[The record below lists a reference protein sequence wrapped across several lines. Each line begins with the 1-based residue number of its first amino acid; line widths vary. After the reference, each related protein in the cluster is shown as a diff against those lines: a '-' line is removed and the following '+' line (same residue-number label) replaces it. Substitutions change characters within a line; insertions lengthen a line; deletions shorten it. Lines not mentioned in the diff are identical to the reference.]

1 MSNFPTLQGEDSK
14 GKMRMWSVRVF
25 LRDGCGV
32 IETTYGLLGGKM
44 IVNQRDVCVGKNI
57 GKKNETTPLQQAV
70 AEARSSWVKTKESG
84 YHEVVLEVSKRASPL
99 KASQCAAEQKVLDAA
114 QAAYAACHA
123 ALPKAARAASP
134 KAARAASPK
143 AARAASPKAARAAQD
158 ARATSRKIKRPTF
171 PKAQGAEALRANSP
185 KAIKAQGAEV
195 RANSPKASEVRANS
209 QEMTLPNAF
218 KAEVR
223 ANTQEMTFPN
233 AFKAEVQSPKDEPK
247 KERGKGIDAS
257 VPLPMLAHDYNK
269 RGKGAI
275 YPCFVQP
282 KLDGTRCIGIP
293 GKGLFSRMRK
303 SFPHMEHI
311 VAELNQLPADV
322 ILDGELYTNEL
333 TFQQIVWLVKKETL
347 REGNAENQEKIK
359 YHVYDMVSPGTF
371 EERYAALT
379 KLIRGHRLRH
389 IVLVP
394 TERCASEE
402 RMKAKHNEYVAE
414 GFEGIMLRNPA
425 GLYQHSRSTDLL
437 KYKEFFDA
445 EYEVV
450 GFKEGEGQEKGCVL
464 WTCKTEDGKT
474 FHCRPRGTREDRVEL
489 FHHGLEY
496 VGKKLTVR
504 FQELTDEGLPRFP
517 VGIAFRDYE

>member
-1 MSNFPTLQGEDSK
+1 MSNFPALQGEDSK
-14 GKMRMWSVRVF
+14 GNTRAWSIRVF

-44 IVNQRDVCVGKNI
+44 IVNERDVCVGKNI

-84 YHEVVLEVSKRASPL
+84 YSEVSPTHVPATRVSPV
-99 KASQCAAEQKVLDAA
+99 KASKAPMCAAEQKVLEAA
-114 QAAYAACHA
+114 AVAYADCHRVTS
-123 ALPKAARAASP
+123 PRPVRAASP
-134 KAARAASPK
+134 RVASPRAVRAASPT
-143 AARAASPKAARAAQD
+143 RAL
-158 ARATSRKIKRPTF
+158 KIKRPTF
-171 PKAQGAEALRANSP
+171 PTALKAQDQRSNSP
-185 KAIKAQGAEV
+185 PKASPLKAQ
-195 RANSPKASEVRANS
+195 RSNSPLKDQRSKSPKAS
-209 QEMTLPNAF
+209 
-218 KAEVR
+218 
-223 ANTQEMTFPN
+223 
-233 AFKAEVQSPKDEPK
+233 

-333 TFQQIVWLVKKETL
+333 TFQQIVGLVKRETL
-347 REGNAENQEKIK
+347 REGNAENQVKIK
-359 YHVYDMVSPGTF
+359 YHVYDMVSAGTF

-379 KLIRGHRLRH
+379 KLLRGHRLRH
-389 IVLVP
+389 IVIVP

-425 GLYQHSRSTDLL
+425 GLYKHSRSTDLL
-437 KYKEFFDA
+437 KYKEFIDEEFT
-445 EYEVV
+445 VV
-450 GFKEGEGQEKGCVL
+450 GFTEGDGQDKGCVV
-464 WTCKTEDGKT
+464 WICETEEKKR
-474 FHCRPRGTREDRVEL
+474 FQCRPRGTKEERKEMFQNGDA
-489 FHHGLEY
+489 Y

-504 FQELTDEGLPRFP
+504 FQEWSDAHIPRFP

>member
-1 MSNFPTLQGEDSK
+1 MSNFPALQGEDSK
-14 GKMRMWSVRVF
+14 GKTRAWSIRVF
-25 LRDGCGV
+25 VRDGCGV

-44 IVNQRDVCVGKNI
+44 IVNERDVCVGKNI

-70 AEARSSWVKTKESG
+70 AEARSAWVKTKESG
-84 YHEVVLEVSKRASPL
+84 YSEVLPTRVSPKRASPKRASPK
-99 KASQCAAEQKVLDAA
+99 KASPIRALPEKASPSKAPMCAAEQKALEAA
-114 QAAYAACHA
+114 QAAYADCHRVQR
-123 ALPKAARAASP
+123 PASP
-134 KAARAASPK
+134 
-143 AARAASPKAARAAQD
+143 

-171 PKAQGAEALRANSP
+171 PATAQAQRAQDQRSNSP
-185 KAIKAQGAEV
+185 KAA
-195 RANSPKASEVRANS
+195 RAASPRKASPV
-209 QEMTLPNAF
+209 
-218 KAEVR
+218 
-223 ANTQEMTFPN
+223 
-233 AFKAEVQSPKDEPK
+233 

-269 RGKGAI
+269 RGKGAL

-293 GKGLFSRMRK
+293 RKGLFSRMRK

-322 ILDGELYTNEL
+322 ILDGELYTDEL
-333 TFQQIVWLVKKETL
+333 TFQQIVGLVKRETL
-347 REGNAENQEKIK
+347 REGNAENQVKIK
-359 YHVYDMVSPGTF
+359 YHVYDMVSAGTF

-379 KLIRGHRLRH
+379 KLLRGHRFRH

-425 GLYQHSRSTDLL
+425 GLYKHSRSTDLL
-437 KYKEFFDA
+437 KYKEFIDEEFT
-445 EYEVV
+445 VV
-450 GFKEGEGQEKGCVL
+450 GFTEGDGQDKGCVV
-464 WTCKTEDGKT
+464 WICETEEKKR
-474 FHCRPRGTREDRVEL
+474 FQCRPRGTKEERKEMFQNGDA
-489 FHHGLEY
+489 Y
-496 VGKKLTVR
+496 IGKKLTVR
-504 FQELTDEGLPRFP
+504 FQEWSDAHIPRFP

>member
-1 MSNFPTLQGEDSK
+1 MVAFSK
-14 GKMRMWSVRVF
+14 A
-25 LRDGCGV
+25 
-32 IETTYGLLGGKM
+32 
-44 IVNQRDVCVGKNI
+44 
-57 GKKNETTPLQQAV
+57 P
-70 AEARSSWVKTKESG
+70 EA
-84 YHEVVLEVSKRASPL
+84 
-99 KASQCAAEQKVLDAA
+99 D
-114 QAAYAACHA
+114 
-123 ALPKAARAASP
+123 RAASP
-134 KAARAASPK
+134 KAE
-143 AARAASPKAARAAQD
+143 
-158 ARATSRKIKRPTF
+158 PT
-171 PKAQGAEALRANSP
+171 AL
-185 KAIKAQGAEV
+185 
-195 RANSPKASEVRANS
+195 
-209 QEMTLPNAF
+209 
-218 KAEVR
+218 
-223 ANTQEMTFPN
+223 
-233 AFKAEVQSPKDEPK
+233 

-333 TFQQIVWLVKKETL
+333 TFQQIVGLVKKETL

-371 EERYAALT
+371 EERYAALV
-379 KLIRGHRLRH
+379 KLIRGRRFRH

-402 RMKAKHNEYVAE
+402 RMKAKHNEYVAD

-425 GLYQHSRSTDLL
+425 GLYKHSRSMDLL
-437 KYKEFFDA
+437 KYKEFIDEEFT
-445 EYEVV
+445 VV
-450 GFKEGEGQEKGCVL
+450 GFTEGDGQDKGCVV
-464 WTCKTEDGKT
+464 WICETEEKKR
-474 FHCRPRGTREDRVEL
+474 FQCRPRGTKEERKEMFQNGDA
-489 FHHGLEY
+489 Y

-504 FQELTDEGLPRFP
+504 FQEWSDAHIPRFP

>member
-1 MSNFPTLQGEDSK
+1 MSNFPSLQGEDSK
-14 GKMRMWSVRVF
+14 GKTRVWSIRVF
-25 LRDGCGV
+25 ARDGCGV

-44 IVNQRDVCVGKNI
+44 IVNERNVCVGKNI

-84 YHEVVLEVSKRASPL
+84 YHEVVSPMPAVSAKRASPVVGSPVRASKYVSQCVAEERALELAQSTYEACHSGLKVL
-99 KASQCAAEQKVLDAA
+99 KASQ
-114 QAAYAACHA
+114 
-123 ALPKAARAASP
+123 RAASP
-134 KAARAASPK
+134 RPQRPVS
-143 AARAASPKAARAAQD
+143 QET
-158 ARATSRKIKRPTF
+158 RATSRKIKRPTF
-171 PKAQGAEALRANSP
+171 AKDSMVAFSKAPEADRAASP
-185 KAIKAQGAEV
+185 KA
-195 RANSPKASEVRANS
+195 
-209 QEMTLPNAF
+209 
-218 KAEVR
+218 
-223 ANTQEMTFPN
+223 
-233 AFKAEVQSPKDEPK
+233 EPTAL

-333 TFQQIVWLVKKETL
+333 TFQQIVGLVKKETL

-371 EERYAALT
+371 EERYAALV
-379 KLIRGHRLRH
+379 KLIRGRRFRH

-402 RMKAKHNEYVAE
+402 RMKAKHNEYVAD

-425 GLYQHSRSTDLL
+425 GLYKHSRSMDLL
-437 KYKEFFDA
+437 KYKEFIDEEFT
-445 EYEVV
+445 VV
-450 GFKEGEGQEKGCVL
+450 GFTEGDGQDKGCVV
-464 WTCKTEDGKT
+464 WICETEEKKR
-474 FHCRPRGTREDRVEL
+474 FQCRPRGTKEERKEMFQNGDA
-489 FHHGLEY
+489 Y

-504 FQELTDEGLPRFP
+504 FQEWSDAHIPRFP

>member
-1 MSNFPTLQGEDSK
+1 MSNFPALQGEDSK
-14 GKMRMWSVRVF
+14 GKTRAWSIRVF
-25 LRDGCGV
+25 VRDGCGV

-44 IVNQRDVCVGKNI
+44 IVNERDVCVGKNI

-70 AEARSSWVKTKESG
+70 AEARSAWVKTKESG
-84 YHEVVLEVSKRASPL
+84 YSEVLPTRVSPKRASPKRASPKKAL
-99 KASQCAAEQKVLDAA
+99 PEKASPSKAPMCAAEQKALEAA
-114 QAAYAACHA
+114 QAAYADCHRVQRPTS
-123 ALPKAARAASP
+123 PKVSPRPASP
-134 KAARAASPK
+134 
-143 AARAASPKAARAAQD
+143 

-171 PKAQGAEALRANSP
+171 PPTAQAQRAQDQRSNSP
-185 KAIKAQGAEV
+185 KATRAQDQ
-195 RANSPKASEVRANS
+195 RSNSPKAARAAS
-209 QEMTLPNAF
+209 PR
-218 KAEVR
+218 KA
-223 ANTQEMTFPN
+223 
-233 AFKAEVQSPKDEPK
+233 SPV

-269 RGKGAI
+269 RGKGAL

-293 GKGLFSRMRK
+293 RKGLFSRMRK

-322 ILDGELYTNEL
+322 ILDGELYTDEL
-333 TFQQIVWLVKKETL
+333 TFQQIVGLVKRETL
-347 REGNAENQEKIK
+347 REGNAENQVKIK
-359 YHVYDMVSPGTF
+359 YHVYDMVSAGTF

-379 KLIRGHRLRH
+379 KLIRGHRFRH

-425 GLYQHSRSTDLL
+425 GLYKHSRSTDLL
-437 KYKEFFDA
+437 KYKEFIDEEFT
-445 EYEVV
+445 VV
-450 GFKEGEGQEKGCVL
+450 GFTEGDGQDKGCVV
-464 WTCKTEDGKT
+464 WICETEEKKR
-474 FHCRPRGTREDRVEL
+474 FQCRPRGTKEERKEMFQNGDA
-489 FHHGLEY
+489 Y
-496 VGKKLTVR
+496 IGKKLTVR
-504 FQELTDEGLPRFP
+504 FQEWSDAHIPRFP

>member
-1 MSNFPTLQGEDSK
+1 MSNFPALQGEDSK
-14 GKMRMWSVRVF
+14 GKTRAWSIRVF

-44 IVNQRDVCVGKNI
+44 IVNERDVCVGKNI

-70 AEARSSWVKTKESG
+70 AEARSAWVKTKESG
-84 YHEVVLEVSKRASPL
+84 YSEVLPTRVSPKRASPKRVSPK
-99 KASQCAAEQKVLDAA
+99 KASPTRALPEKASPSKAPMCAAEQKALEAA
-114 QAAYAACHA
+114 QAAYADCHRVQRPTS
-123 ALPKAARAASP
+123 PKVSPRPASP
-134 KAARAASPK
+134 
-143 AARAASPKAARAAQD
+143 

-171 PKAQGAEALRANSP
+171 PAQAQRAQDQRSNSP
-185 KAIKAQGAEV
+185 
-195 RANSPKASEVRANS
+195 RKASPV
-209 QEMTLPNAF
+209 
-218 KAEVR
+218 KA
-223 ANTQEMTFPN
+223 A
-233 AFKAEVQSPKDEPK
+233 SPEPV

-269 RGKGAI
+269 RGKGAL

-293 GKGLFSRMRK
+293 RKGLFSRMRK

-322 ILDGELYTNEL
+322 ILDGELYTDEL
-333 TFQQIVWLVKKETL
+333 TFQQIVGLVKRETL
-347 REGNAENQEKIK
+347 REGNAENQVKIK
-359 YHVYDMVSPGTF
+359 YHVYDMVSAGTF

-379 KLIRGHRLRH
+379 KLLRGHRFRH

-425 GLYQHSRSTDLL
+425 GLYKHSRSTDLL
-437 KYKEFFDA
+437 KYKEFIDEEFT
-445 EYEVV
+445 VV
-450 GFKEGEGQEKGCVL
+450 GFTEGDGQDKGCVV
-464 WTCKTEDGKT
+464 WICETEEKKR
-474 FHCRPRGTREDRVEL
+474 FQCRPRGTKEERKEMFQNGDA
-489 FHHGLEY
+489 Y
-496 VGKKLTVR
+496 IGKKLTVR
-504 FQELTDEGLPRFP
+504 FQEWSDAHIPRFP